1 MIPKIY
7 DGSTIYE
14 HQGPGI
20 LACIRSCLLDGSETW
35 AMMAD
40 LESKLER
47 TKLRMIR

>member
-14 HQGPGI
+14 DEGPGI

-35 AMMAD
+35 AMRAE

-47 TKLRMIR
+47 TEMRMIR